1 LFSLLAP
8 AKYAS
13 VIGVSASPAFLSNLQ
28 LQGAF
33 ALMFVAA
40 AWRCWGASKK
50 NNLASDTYQRL
61 SLTLAAVHGGLA
73 AAVLSSVPGGFAAL
87 AVGAQADMVI
97 NILLAVGLV
106 SCWATHSTRPTALIK
121 DTFSSA
127 GDVLTVPSNLI
138 SGLYAAATVAC
149 VYAAYTF
156 FGASYGPNADWAAEI
171 ASSKVLAVRAAAA
184 AALTYTLKN
193 GADRGRLHRGTFKL
207 INEGMAVGTAAIAY
221 ILYKGAGGTVT
232 PIVGALA
239 AYAALSAF
247 EGIRAV
253 QTAAGANST
262 AQGEEYAYQQIEDPL
277 EKYCANDPSAEECKV
292 FDD

>member
-1 LFSLLAP
+1 
-8 AKYAS
+8 
-13 VIGVSASPAFLSNLQ
+13 
-28 LQGAF
+28 
-33 ALMFVAA
+33 MFVAA

-50 NNLASDTYQRL
+50 NNLTSDTYQRL
-61 SLTLAAVHGGLA
+61 SLTLAAVHGATA
-73 AAVLSSVPGGFAAL
+73 AAIISSAPAGFAAL
-87 AVGAQADMVI
+87 SSATQAFSI
-97 NILLAVGLV
+97 ANALLAAGLTA
-106 SCWATHSTRPTALIK
+106 CWAAHSTRPTALIK
-121 DTFSSA
+121 DVLSSA

-149 VYAAYTF
+149 AYTAYTF
-156 FGASYGPNADWAAEI
+156 FGVAPSADWAMNVSA
-171 ASSKVLAVRAAAA
+171 KVLTVKAAAA
-184 AALTYTLKN
+184 TALTYTLKN
-193 GADRGRLHRGTFKL
+193 GADRARLHRGTFKL

-221 ILYKGAGGTVT
+221 ILYKGAGTVT
-232 PIVGALA
+232 PIVGALV

-253 QTAAGANST
+253 QAAAGSNST